1 MRRGSGAAAEVS
13 SKSDQLN
20 GEIQKHQ
27 MSQSGIFFSP
37 MTNPLNR
44 IMSETSGPAM
54 PTATWLL
61 WKA

>member
-1 MRRGSGAAAEVS
+1 
-13 SKSDQLN
+13 
-20 GEIQKHQ
+20 

-54 PTATWLL
+54 LTATWLL